1 MFREAMLLFFT
12 VWIHRRR
19 GYMDKE
25 YYTVNEV
32 SEILNIS
39 KQAIYQRIKT
49 DLSKYVINADNKVK
63 LLDKDILNEFN
74 KVDKEFN
81 KDIEIAVLKEKLNS
95 KDKLINSL
103 TSQLNLFN
111 DILNQQTEERR
122 EINIKLL
129 QLIEQNNELN
139 KNNQILIAQLQTKD
153 KESQENIKEEQLS
166 EQKPKGFLKWFK

>member
-1 MFREAMLLFFT
+1 
-12 VWIHRRR
+12 
-19 GYMDKE
+19 MDKE

-32 SEILNIS
+32 SEILKIS
-39 KQAIYQRIKT
+39 KQAVYQRIKT

-95 KDKLINSL
+95 KDELINSL

-122 EINIKLL
+122 ETNIKLL
-129 QLIEQNNELN
+129 KLIEQNNELN
-139 KNNQILIAQLQTKD
+139 KNNQILIAQLQQTKD
-153 KESQENIKEEQLS
+153 KELQENITEEL
-166 EQKPKGFLKWFK
+166 EQKPKGFLKWLK